1 MFNYFEPTELTYTKI
16 SPACTRLHIE
26 NSSLSPELLFKRVA
40 NKVVFVV
47 HKKNNEYCRT
57 GPFTFK
63 SLNLFFEKLYTFDS
77 TTGIN
82 SDGGG
87 CIHTIAYIDVYS

>member
-16 SPACTRLHIE
+16 SPACTRLHI
-26 NSSLSPELLFKRVA
+26 A